1 MRLAD
6 DVAALRR
13 PDIAAV
19 ERGGIVVEEKQR
31 AIAQGRAPLPPGHQP
46 ALTVRQ
52 AAPRAQV
59 PVDEDGVSASTDGVA
74 RCRGDALTERN
85 ELGRASCR
93 ERGGKYV

>member
-59 PVDEDGVSASTDGVA
+59 PDDDAGVSASTDGVA
-74 RCRGDALTERN
+74 RRRSEERSAGEEEGGQVRYRRVRVTE
-85 ELGRASCR
+85 
-93 ERGGKYV
+93 